1 MLTWATPRFL
11 RQTIPPIEPLNPPND
26 DKSSLVNSGLD
37 EQVGEKLPRKRDE
50 RVSVDEQKLPTQ
62 IQRGIPR
69 PVWSISPENEETR
82 PGVQEILQRKGG
94 QWVPDDDQKLPRKQ
108 STQILGDIT
117 DPRVDPTLG
126 SEEDANHPSNIEPE
140 RQPRKNG
147 LGENRR
153 LLG

>member
-1 MLTWATPRFL
+1 MPRFL
-11 RQTIPPIEPLNPPND
+11 RQTIPPIEPPSPPND
-26 DKSSLVNSGLD
+26 GKSSLVDSGLD

-50 RVSVDEQKLPTQ
+50 RVSVDDQKLPTQ
-62 IQRGIPR
+62 IQRGIAR
-69 PVWSISPENEETR
+69 PVWSTSPENEETR

-108 STQILGDIT
+108 SAQTLGDIT
-117 DPRVDPTLG
+117 DPRVDPALG
-126 SEEDANHPSNIEPE
+126 SEEDASHPSIIEPE
-140 RQPRKNG
+140 RQPRNNG